1 MSHHSFLEPM
11 PRVIAHRG
19 DSRNYPE
26 NTLPAFESAVRMGID
41 VVETDIH
48 LTKDGVLVIW
58 HDPTLERNTDGS
70 GRIEDHTL
78 EELRRFDAGYTFT
91 KDGGR
96 TFPFRGKGVRICT
109 LAEAL
114 EHCPEQRF
122 NIDLKTKCPEIVD
135 EFIKVIREHDAVD
148 RVVGASFHL
157 SNLKRLRRLA
167 PDFLTSITT
176 AEVVPLLLR
185 QKTHTLPKAFK
196 RKIIFQIPMAAGP
209 VKVVT
214 PAFVKAMHQRGAV
227 VMVWTINDEETMRRL
242 FEMGVDSVMTDD
254 PALVIKVADEMN
266 IRKDPLK

>member
-1 MSHHSFLEPM
+1 MSNHSFLEPM

-91 KDGGR
+91 QDGGK

-135 EFIKVIREHDAVD
+135 EFIRVIKEHDAVD

-167 PDFLTSITT
+167 PDFLTSVTT
-176 AEVVPLLLR
+176 AEVVPLLFR

-227 VMVWTINDEETMRRL
+227 VMVWTINDEETMRKL

>member
-58 HDPTLERNTDGS
+58 HDPTLERNTDGR

-91 KDGGR
+91 QDGGK

-176 AEVVPLLLR
+176 AEVVPLLFR

-242 FEMGVDSVMTDD
+242 FAMGVDSVMTDD

>member
-58 HDPTLERNTDGS
+58 HDPTLERNTDGR

-91 KDGGR
+91 QDGGK

-167 PDFLTSITT
+167 PDFLTSVTT
-176 AEVVPLLLR
+176 AEVVPLLFR

-242 FEMGVDSVMTDD
+242 FAMGVDSVMTDD

>member
-1 MSHHSFLEPM
+1 MSNHSFLEPM

-91 KDGGR
+91 QDGGK

-135 EFIKVIREHDAVD
+135 EFIRVIREHDAVD

-176 AEVVPLLLR
+176 AEVVPLLFR

-242 FEMGVDSVMTDD
+242 FAMGVDSVMTDD

>member
-1 MSHHSFLEPM
+1 MSNHSFLEPM

-91 KDGGR
+91 QDGGK

-135 EFIKVIREHDAVD
+135 EFIRVIREHDAVD

-167 PDFLTSITT
+167 PDFLTSVTT
-176 AEVVPLLLR
+176 AEVVPLLFR